1 MRLSGKKALVTGGS
15 RGIGAATALKLAEEG
30 ADVAITYS
38 ASKEKAEKVVAAIT
52 KLGRKAVAI
61 HADANDPAK
70 VAQAVADA
78 AKSLGG
84 LDILVNNAGVF
95 EAGGAIGSIDA
106 EQFEHQ
112 LNVNVRSVF
121 AATQAAV
128 QYLKAGGRVVN
139 VSSVLGERAIMPGVS
154 AYTMSKFAVAGLTRG
169 WALDLA
175 QQNITVNAVLPGPI
189 ATDMLPDG
197 AEQLS
202 PMKRAGKPEEIAN
215 VIAFL
220 ASSEASY
227 MTGATVTVDGG
238 VNA

>member
-1 MRLSGKKALVTGGS
+1 MRLSGQKALVTGGS

-70 VAQAVADA
+70 AALAVAEA

-106 EQFEHQ
+106 AQFEHQ

-121 AATQAAV
+121 AVTQAAV
-128 QYLKAGGRVVN
+128 AHLKAGGRVVN
-139 VSSVLGERAIMPGVS
+139 VSSCLGERAIMPGAS
-154 AYTMSKFAVAGLTRG
+154 AYTMTKFAVAGLTRG

-202 PMKRAGKPEEIAN
+202 PMKRAGKPEEVAN

-227 MTGATVTVDGG
+227 MTGATVAVDGG

>member
-38 ASKEKAEKVVAAIT
+38 ASKDKAEKVAAAIT
-52 KLGRKAVAI
+52 KLGRKAFI
-61 HADANDPAK
+61 IQADANEPAK

-78 AKSLGG
+78 AKALGG

-95 EAGGAIGSIDA
+95 EAGGVIGAIDA
-106 EQFEHQ
+106 VQFEHQ

-128 QYLKAGGRVVN
+128 AHLKAGGRIVN
-139 VSSVLGERAIMPGVS
+139 VSSCLGERAIMPGAS
-154 AYTMSKFAVAGLTRG
+154 AYTMTKFAVAGLTRG

-202 PMKRAGKPEEIAN
+202 PMKRAGKPEEVAN